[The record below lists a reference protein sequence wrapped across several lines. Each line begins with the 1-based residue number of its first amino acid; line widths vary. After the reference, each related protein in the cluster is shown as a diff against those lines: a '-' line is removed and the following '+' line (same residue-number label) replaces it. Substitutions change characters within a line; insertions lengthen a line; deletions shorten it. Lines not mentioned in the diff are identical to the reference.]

1 LTASTITAP
10 QTLPFVPNLRP
21 ETAQRGATL
30 EPDEFAD
37 AWRAAFKAA
46 GFKHYSRTYY
56 LQTIELIWV
65 VKPERIFRGL
75 TWAIHLGCHIR
86 ALDPESQ
93 RPRQHECHVQ
103 LDYKQFGDA
112 VPDAATGSRFDDH
125 SSYFSSAFDLSY
137 LKITDAAR
145 MEAISFAARD
155 MSEQMITVD
164 TVARLAKFISD
175 YQIRGFISRQA
186 RELLP
191 AAPSK

>member
-37 AWRAAFKAA
+37 AWRAAF
-46 GFKHYSRTYY
+46 
-56 LQTIELIWV
+56 ELIWV